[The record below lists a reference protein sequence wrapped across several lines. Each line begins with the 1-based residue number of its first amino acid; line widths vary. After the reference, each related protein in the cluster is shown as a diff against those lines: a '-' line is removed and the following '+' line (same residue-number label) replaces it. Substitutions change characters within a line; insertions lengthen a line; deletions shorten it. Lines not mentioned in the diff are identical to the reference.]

1 MYSNKER
8 EGFSNG
14 IEIVF
19 YTSIFLIFINIY
31 VYAFPIFENV
41 PYLHS
46 PLLRIIQS
54 LNRNTPLFHNSF
66 TSKLLSIFLLFIYF
80 IGNKGI
86 WSRKI
91 DKEQSIRTLIWG
103 VFLFFGINIF
113 SFQDTN
119 ILFSISYLAFTLVG
133 YLKVIK
139 GGQNLVRSIIN
150 NTDDIFNEE
159 NETFPQNETIIE
171 NEYSVNYRTNYYHD
185 KKNRTGYVNIV
196 NPFRATMVLG
206 TPGSGK
212 SYSILV
218 PAIKQQLAKGFSMF
232 VYDFKYPTL
241 TNDTYNALLAHHT
254 SFKVKPK
261 FYIINFDD
269 VERSHRCNP
278 IEPKLLE
285 EIMDAHES
293 AKTLMCNLNRTW
305 ISKEGDFWVES
316 AINFIT
322 SVIWV
327 LKLISERNAQN
338 GNPKLVN
345 VCTLPHVIEFA
356 NREYD
361 KILPI
366 LVSYT
371 EVENYAA
378 LFYSAFK
385 NKTFEQLDGQIGTTR
400 NALARLSSPTLY
412 WVTSKSDFTLDLNNP
427 DEPKILCIGNNPD
440 RIKIYGAALGLFTT
454 RMVKTI
460 NKPNKQKCALV
471 IDELPTIYFSGI
483 DNLIATARS
492 NKVATWLGIQDFS
505 QLKRDYGDKEATVI
519 INTVGNIF
527 SGQVTGET
535 ADKLS
540 KLFRKTNQMKES
552 ITESRQDTTFNY
564 SVQLQESVP
573 ANKISSLSQGMFVGQ
588 MADNFDEKINLKTF
602 YGEIIVDRT
611 EYPRQEIPIIKD
623 FSKFVSSKQSANLK
637 KDEIKK
643 LVLAE
648 NYQRIKDEIG
658 LLIND
663 EIKRIQIE
671 NPELL
676 QQKK

>member
-1 MYSNKER
+1 MFSNKER
-8 EGFSNG
+8 EGFSTG
-14 IEIVF
+14 VETILGASMILLSIHF
-19 YTSIFLIFINIY
+19 YFFAYPILKVIPFIDKPLHKIIFYI
-31 VYAFPIFENV
+31 
-41 PYLHS
+41 S
-46 PLLRIIQS
+46 TQ
-54 LNRNTPLFHNSF
+54 TPLFENSIF
-66 TSKLLSIFLLFIYF
+66 SKLICFILLIIYF
-80 IGNKGI
+80 IGNKGV
-86 WSRKI
+86 WSNKI
-91 DKEQSIRTLIWG
+91 SKEKSLKNLLLG
-103 VFLFFGINIF
+103 VSLFFGINVLLL
-113 SFQDTN
+113 SKSN
-119 ILFSISYLAFTLVG
+119 KSISALYILGSISG
-133 YLKVIK
+133 YMLIIK
-139 GGQNLVRSIIN
+139 GGQNYVRSIFMN
-150 NTDDIFNEE
+150 DSEVFNDE
-159 NETFPQNETIIE
+159 NETFPQNELYIE
-171 NEYSVNYRTNYYHD
+171 NEFSVNYKTKYYHLR
-185 KKNRTGYVNIV
+185 KNKTGYINIV

-212 SYSILV
+212 SFSVLV
-218 PAIKQQLAKGFSMF
+218 PAIKQQLDKGFTMF

-241 TNDTYNALLAHHT
+241 TKDTYNALIRSYHQ
-254 SFKVKPK
+254 FDVKPK
-261 FYIINFDD
+261 FYVINFDD

-327 LKLISERNAQN
+327 LKLIAERNSKL
-338 GNPKLVN
+338 GNIALSN

-356 NREYD
+356 NREYE

-366 LVSYT
+366 LVSYP
-371 EVENYAA
+371 EIENYAA
-378 LFYSAFK
+378 LFYSAYK

-412 WVTSKSDFTLDLNNP
+412 WVMSKSDFTLDLNNP
-427 DEPKILCIGNNPD
+427 KEPKILCIGNNPE

-460 NKPNKQKCALV
+460 NKPNKQKCALI

-519 INTVGNIF
+519 INTIGNIF

-535 ADKLS
+535 AEKLS
-540 KLFRKTNQMKES
+540 KLFKKTNQSKES

-573 ANKISSLSQGMFVGQ
+573 PNKISSLSQGMFVGQ
-588 MADNFDEKINLKTF
+588 MADNFDEKIKLKTF
-602 YGEIIVDRT
+602 HAEIIVENDNYSS
-611 EYPRQEIPIIKD
+611 EEIPIIKD
-623 FSKFVSSKQSANLK
+623 FSKF
-637 KDEIKK
+637 
-643 LVLAE
+643 AE
-648 NYQRIKDEIG
+648 NYTHQTLDSESIKKRVLNQNYQQIKKDIAE
-658 LLIND
+658 LI
-663 EIKRIQIE
+663 EEELKRIQKE
-671 NPELL
+671 SPELL
-676 QQKK
+676 HQKK

>member
-1 MYSNKER
+1 
-8 EGFSNG
+8 
-14 IEIVF
+14 
-19 YTSIFLIFINIY
+19 
-31 VYAFPIFENV
+31 
-41 PYLHS
+41 
-46 PLLRIIQS
+46 
-54 LNRNTPLFHNSF
+54 
-66 TSKLLSIFLLFIYF
+66 
-80 IGNKGI
+80 
-86 WSRKI
+86 
-91 DKEQSIRTLIWG
+91 
-103 VFLFFGINIF
+103 
-113 SFQDTN
+113 
-119 ILFSISYLAFTLVG
+119 
-133 YLKVIK
+133 
-139 GGQNLVRSIIN
+139 
-150 NTDDIFNEE
+150 
-159 NETFPQNETIIE
+159 
-171 NEYSVNYRTNYYHD
+171 
-185 KKNRTGYVNIV
+185 
-196 NPFRATMVLG
+196 MVLG

-241 TNDTYNALLAHHT
+241 TNDTYNSLLAHHT

-327 LKLISERNAQN
+327 LKLISERNSQN
-338 GNPKLVN
+338 GNPKLAN

-356 NREYD
+356 NREYE

-460 NKPNKQKCALV
+460 NKPNKQKCALI

-552 ITESRQDTTFNY
+552 VTESRQDTTFNY

-602 YGEIIVDRT
+602 YSEIIVDDA

-623 FSKFVSSKQSANLK
+623 FSKFVSPKQSANLK
-637 KDEIKK
+637 KEEIKK
-643 LVLAE
+643 IVLAE

-658 LLIND
+658 LLID
-663 EIKRIQIE
+663 EEIKRIQIE